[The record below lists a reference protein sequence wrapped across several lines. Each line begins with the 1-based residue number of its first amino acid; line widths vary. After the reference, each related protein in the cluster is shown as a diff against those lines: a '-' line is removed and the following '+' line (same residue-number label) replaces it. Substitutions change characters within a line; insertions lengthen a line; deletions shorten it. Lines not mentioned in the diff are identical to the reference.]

1 MYTLNEKLVAAFL
14 AILAISG
21 AVGPVAAEDAVTL
34 ELAAGDYDRQGT
46 IAAVELPAA
55 LAKAGNLTLTR
66 LGDNRPIAVQVQ
78 PGDKP
83 KAVWIVR
90 DKLPAGKTRGYRL
103 AVAKG
108 KPAEKCAVSV
118 EDDGKHL
125 VVEIGGKHV
134 FSYNH
139 AVVPSPNPKTPYY
152 AKSGHIHPLFDPA
165 GRLLTDDFNPDHA
178 HQHGIMFAWR
188 KTLFEGRHTNG
199 WDQKTGSGKVEHVK
213 VEATGCGPVLGFFDA
228 RLRQVD
234 LTAPGGPKPVLNES
248 WLVTVYN
255 FADHYLFDIQSTQT
269 CAGPSPLEVE
279 EIHYGGMTI
288 RAAASWCHGT
298 KFDYTTNEGKTRVD
312 GNHSRPAWVDIQGPL
327 LDLCKVDA
335 RSKTVPSGSRAAPSV
350 IGGASVNKD
359 GTSGVTIMDHPSNFR
374 FPQPV
379 RMHPTMP
386 YFCFV
391 PAHLGSFKIEPGKPY
406 VSRYRFYVH
415 EGKLEKSQIERLW
428 NDYAHPAEVRVV
440 SE

>member
-1 MYTLNEKLVAAFL
+1 MYRFTKRLVVALF
-14 AILAISG
+14 AILTIAG
-21 AVGPVAAEDAVTL
+21 AVGPVAAEDGVTL

-46 IAAVELPAA
+46 VASVELPAS
-55 LAKAGNLTLTR
+55 LAKAPNLTLTR
-66 LGDNRPIAVQVQ
+66 LDDNRAVAVQVR
-78 PGDKP
+78 PGVKP

-90 DKLPAGKTRGYRL
+90 DKLAAGKTRRYRL
-103 AVAKG
+103 TAAKG
-108 KPAEKCAVSV
+108 KPSEKCAVTV
-118 EDDGKHL
+118 KDDGKHL

-139 AVVPSPNPKTPYY
+139 AVVPSPDPKTPYY

-165 GRLLTDDFNPDHA
+165 GRLLSDDFNPNHA

-213 VEATGCGPVLGFFDA
+213 VEATGCGPVLGYFDA
-228 RLRQVD
+228 RLQQVD
-234 LTAPGGPKPVLNES
+234 LTAPGGPKPALNET

-255 FADHYLFDIQSTQT
+255 FSDHYLFDIRSTHT
-269 CAGPSPLEVE
+269 CASDSPVE
-279 EIHYGGMTI
+279 IEKIHYGGMTI
-288 RAAASWCHGT
+288 RAAAAWCHGA
-298 KFDYTTNEGKTRVD
+298 KFDYTTNEGKTKID
-312 GNHSRPAWVDIQGPL
+312 GNHSRPAWVDIQGP
-327 LDLCKVDA
+327 VA
-335 RSKTVPSGSRAAPSV
+335 
-350 IGGASVNKD
+350 D

-406 VSRYRFYVH
+406 VSNYRFYVH
-415 EGKLEKSQIERLW
+415 KDKLDKAQIERLW
-428 NDYAHPAEVRVV
+428 NDYAHPADVRVV
-440 SE
+440 AK